1 VAFTPYSWITYPG
14 DGTTDSFVVP
24 FPYAKREHV
33 RVFIGWDPSTRS
45 FITELTHDTDFDWP
59 DATSI
64 VTTVAPATGET
75 ISLVRETPIDEQ
87 LTEWQAGSPPTSFEL
102 NTADLQVLYALQEFV
117 DRTLQTREDL
127 DEAVFSGSGT
137 VLIDS
142 LNSTLTTAGLT
153 ANQGRTLRLLVEAA
167 QDDAED
173 AGTTADAGVAA
184 AAAAQAAADAAQ
196 AAADAAQA
204 TADAAVAAADETT
217 PPSTVAFVARN
228 TAPAG
233 WLKANG
239 AAVSRTTYADLFAAI
254 GTTFGAGNGT
264 TTFNLPDLRGEFPRG
279 WDDGRGIDTGRAF
292 GSAQGDLVIEHT
304 HNITGFTGASNGT
317 PGAHFYNTNQF
328 NTTGASTSVQAPA
341 GGAETRPRNIALLA
355 VIKF

>member
-14 DGTTDSFVVP
+14 DDTTDSFVVP
-24 FPYAKREHV
+24 FPYVKREHV
-33 RVFIGWDPSTRS
+33 RVFIDWDPSTRS
-45 FITELTHDTDFDWP
+45 FAAELTHDTDFDWA

-64 VTTVAPATGET
+64 VTTVGPATGET

-137 VLIDS
+137 VLIDN

-173 AGTTADAGVAA
+173 AGTTADTAVAD

-196 AAADAAQA
+196 ADADAALPKAGGTMTGKITLDGDPSASLHAATKQYVDGQA
-204 TADAAVAAADETT
+204 GLVDAFVNFTVSGMVINSSRNVSSVTYLGVGSYQINFTT
-217 PPSTVAFVARN
+217 PFPNSGYAWAGTARGN
-228 TAPAG
+228 ASNNLWLGHALSASKTASSIEVGSYLA
-233 WLKANG
+233 
-239 AAVSRTTYADLFAAI
+239 
-254 GTTFGAGNGT
+254 T
-264 TTFNLPDLRGEFPRG
+264 TT
-279 WDDGRGIDTGRAF
+279 
-292 GSAQGDLVIEHT
+292 
-304 HNITGFTGASNGT
+304 ASE
-317 PGAHFYNTNQF
+317 
-328 NTTGASTSVQAPA
+328 ASEVSFLA
-341 GGAETRPRNIALLA
+341 IA
-355 VIKF
+355 